1 MKKTQWILIIA
12 VAILVALNLK
22 QCQNTQ
28 AAKTESEEIIHFLND
43 TIVSVENKLG
53 EQSKKARTL
62 ELSSEKAL
70 LAIQSKDKEVQ
81 RLQKVVKKYKKEIRG
96 GGSVTVITDT
106 VVIRDTIQGVVDSTG
121 AINFAITEPNNWYY
135 GSFKVNKTLGELQIG
150 FRNEYTVII
159 GYERKGLFKKVP
171 YTLVTNLN
179 PYSDIQNIKSFKTTI
194 PKRRF
199 NLSIQAGYGVTGEGF
214 LRYYM
219 GLGLGYSLVRF

>member
-1 MKKTQWILIIA
+1 MNKTNWILIIA
-12 VAILVALNLK
+12 VAVLVALNLK

-28 AAKTESEEIIHFLND
+28 TAKNESENIIHFLND

-96 GGSVTVITDT
+96 GGSVTVIKDSIAIKDSIVGT
-106 VVIRDTIQGVVDSTG
+106 VDSSGTTT
-121 AINFAITEPNNWYY
+121 FLITEPNNWYY
-135 GSFKVNKTLGELQIG
+135 GSLKVNKTLGEIQIG

-159 GYERKGLFKKVP
+159 EYERKGLLKKVP

-194 PKRRF
+194 PKRRIS
-199 NLSIQAGYGVTGEGF
+199 LSIQGGYGITKD
-214 LRYYM
+214 
-219 GLGLGYSLVRF
+219 GLSPYIGIGLGYSLIRF